1 MKQKGLIIRYLS
13 SSQSMLAGAHL
24 PMDLRLK
31 VDTMAD
37 QQPCRAQGTGI
48 TESARIAETANI
60 MA

>member
-1 MKQKGLIIRYLS
+1 MP
-13 SSQSMLAGAHL
+13 AGAHL